1 MGQMSVSQTVR
12 TVDWLGACR
21 RAAAAIRA
29 QLEAPQTSSERL
41 AETGTIGGGGDRTLV
56 LDAAAEDAVFAE
68 LDRLHADG
76 LDFVAVSE
84 ERGEIPFGAEPDEPH
99 VRVVIDPIDGS
110 LNAKRGL
117 PHHALS
123 IAVADGPTMADVAFG
138 YVFDFGP
145 GEEWSAWRGEG
156 ACLDGEPLRERPME
170 RRSADGR
177 LEMLAVESADPR
189 HLHRAGD
196 MADVARRLRVLGAIA
211 VSLCQVAAGRVD
223 GMASL
228 WRCRAVDA
236 AAAQLIVREAGGLV
250 AFPAFDDPL
259 GAPLDLEP
267 HSPVIAALS
276 ESALAQL
283 SVVPVPL
290 APR

>member
-1 MGQMSVSQTVR
+1 MSVSQTVR
-12 TVDWLGACR
+12 ATDWLGACR
-21 RAAAAIRA
+21 RAAQAIRA
-29 QLEAPQTSSERL
+29 RLDAPQTRSQRL

-56 LDAAAEDAVFAE
+56 LDADAEEIVFGE
-68 LDRLHADG
+68 LERLHAEG
-76 LDFVAVSE
+76 RAFVAVSE
-84 ERGEIPFGAEPDEPH
+84 ERGEVAFGADPAAPH

-138 YVFDFGP
+138 YVYDFGP

-156 ACLDGEPLRERPME
+156 AFLNGERLREQPVE
-170 RRSADGR
+170 RRGADGR

-189 HLHRAGD
+189 HLDRAGD
-196 MADVARRLRVLGAIA
+196 MADIARRLRVLGAIA

-223 GMASL
+223 AMASL

-276 ESALAQL
+276 EEALAQL
-283 SVVPVPL
+283 AVVPVPL
-290 APR
+290 ASP